1 MSGLYVHIPFCKSRC
16 IYCGFYST
24 THEELRSRYV
34 DSLCEELRLRRDY
47 LDDRISTI
55 YLGGGTPSQLCQTDI
70 DRIFDAIYK
79 YNKVEDSIEATFE
92 CNPDDITES
101 LADYIKSS
109 PINRVSMG
117 AQSFSDDILS
127 FIRRRHNASQIIS
140 AVERLRKADVSNIS
154 IDLMFGFPQESIQTW
169 RTDIESALNLEIEH
183 ISAYSLMYEE
193 GTAMTKLLLENRI
206 KECDE
211 ETYLAMY
218 NILID
223 KLVAAGYEHYEISNF
238 AKSGYRSIHN
248 SNYWN
253 DIPYLGIGAS
263 AHSFNRMARQWNI
276 DDISSYMESI
286 SKKTIP
292 AETEF
297 LTKDSRFD
305 DVVMTRLRTC
315 EGIDMIGIK
324 KNFGEDYLAFLYK
337 EAAPHIENGLMT
349 LEGSHLHLTRKG
361 LFVSDSIISDLM
373 HV

>member
-169 RTDIESALNLEIEH
+169 RTDIESALNLEVEH

-223 KLVAAGYEHYEISNF
+223 KLVAA
-238 AKSGYRSIHN
+238 AATSI
-248 SNYWN
+248 
-253 DIPYLGIGAS
+253 
-263 AHSFNRMARQWNI
+263 
-276 DDISSYMESI
+276 
-286 SKKTIP
+286 
-292 AETEF
+292 
-297 LTKDSRFD
+297 
-305 DVVMTRLRTC
+305 
-315 EGIDMIGIK
+315 
-324 KNFGEDYLAFLYK
+324 
-337 EAAPHIENGLMT
+337 
-349 LEGSHLHLTRKG
+349 
-361 LFVSDSIISDLM
+361 
-373 HV
+373 

>member
-1 MSGLYVHIPFCKSRC
+1 M
-16 IYCGFYST
+16 
-24 THEELRSRYV
+24 
-34 DSLCEELRLRRDY
+34 
-47 LDDRISTI
+47 
-55 YLGGGTPSQLCQTDI
+55 
-70 DRIFDAIYK
+70 
-79 YNKVEDSIEATFE
+79 
-92 CNPDDITES
+92 
-101 LADYIKSS
+101 
-109 PINRVSMG
+109 
-117 AQSFSDDILS
+117 
-127 FIRRRHNASQIIS
+127 
-140 AVERLRKADVSNIS
+140 ERLRKADVSNIS

-263 AHSFNRMARQWNI
+263 AHSFNRMSRQWNI

-286 SKKTIP
+286 SKKR
-292 AETEF
+292 F
-297 LTKDSRFD
+297 LPK
-305 DVVMTRLRTC
+305 L
-315 EGIDMIGIK
+315 
-324 KNFGEDYLAFLYK
+324 NF
-337 EAAPHIENGLMT
+337 
-349 LEGSHLHLTRKG
+349 
-361 LFVSDSIISDLM
+361 
-373 HV
+373 